1 MKVTVLIRQKNVFL
15 ALMQNWQGVE
25 DAVESAKNSMNSA
38 DEENQ
43 KYLDSIEGRMNSLES
58 SFQRFSQSA
67 MSTGLIKGIVSG
79 GTVALD
85 LLTAITDKVGILLPM
100 ISGGSIFAF
109 FKNLDYQ
116 KVLKIA

>member
-15 ALMQNWQGVE
+15 ALMQNWKGVE
-25 DAVESAKNSMNSA
+25 EAVESAKNSMNSA

-43 KYLDSIEGRMNSLES
+43 KYLDSIEGRLNSLES
-58 SFQRFSQSA
+58 SFQRFSQTA
-67 MSTGLIKGIVSG
+67 ISTGLIKNIVSG
-79 GTVALD
+79 GTVVLD

-100 ISGGSIFAF
+100 MSGAGITAF
-109 FKNLDYQ
+109 VKNLDHQ